1 MRKKILTYNIMK
13 INMKNVYIVCVV
25 ILLTILVAYLLFTN
39 NRLEM
44 FQTFTGAQIS
54 AQKDRAIKD
63 YYLNV
68 PSHENRQDGPN

>member
-13 INMKNVYIVCVV
+13 INMKNVYVVCVV

-44 FQTFTGAQIS
+44 FQTLTGAQIS
-54 AQKDRAIKD
+54 AQRDRAIQD
-63 YYLNV
+63 YYLEV

>member
-13 INMKNVYIVCVV
+13 INMKNLYVVCVV

-54 AQKDRAIKD
+54 AQKDRAIQD
-63 YYLNV
+63 YYLKM
-68 PSHENRQDGPN
+68 PRPENRQDGPN